1 MKKSNRSSGIL
12 LKLGS
17 NPNVIANGVQLQAI
31 PSADMERLRTSSYKQ
46 ILP

>member
-1 MKKSNRSSGIL
+1 MKKSNRSTDIL

-17 NPNVIANGVQLQAI
+17 KPNAIANGVQLQAI
-31 PSADMERLRTSSYKQ
+31 PSADMEHLRISSYKQ